1 MSIKWLVPL
10 GQTRA
15 LTMALHSVAEATRG
29 THGCVGC
36 SVTTDIGNR
45 GEVHYTEEWI
55 TEADLRE
62 RLRSHTFDSLC
73 TLIDD
78 ATPAPRIEFTLAHE
92 TRGFDFVEEVR
103 ASAR

>member
-15 LTMALHSVAEATRG
+15 LTIALHSVAEATRG
-29 THGCVGC
+29 TRGCDSC
-36 SVTTDIGNR
+36 SVLTDIGNR

-55 TEADLRE
+55 TEDDLRE
-62 RLRSHTFDSLC
+62 RLRSDTFDSLF

-78 ATPAPRIEFTLAHE
+78 ATPPPRIVFTLAQE

-103 ASAR
+103 ASAQ